1 MFGDLNTV
9 YLLGNITNDII
20 VRYMPNGRPVA
31 NFGMATNRRYK
42 VADSNEW
49 KDQATFHNISM
60 FGNQVEMFSQ
70 RAKKGTRVMVTGY
83 IQTRNWQDKE
93 GKTQYRTEV
102 VVDRLIL
109 IDRYERGP
117 ASEFTS
123 GGAANKGEQTDESFS
138 GEESGAA
145 NPAPAPKMLKKK
157 GPKDENVIDPDDLP
171 F

>member
-9 YLLGNITNDII
+9 YLLGNITNDIT
-20 VRYMPNGRPVA
+20 VRYMPNGKPVA
-31 NFGMATNRRYK
+31 NFSIATNRRYK
-42 VADSNEW
+42 VTETNEW
-49 KDQATFHNISM
+49 KDQPTFHNVVM
-60 FGNQVEMFSQ
+60 FGPQVEMFAQ
-70 RAKKGTRVMVTGY
+70 RSKKGTRVMITGY

-109 IDRYERGP
+109 IDRYEKGP

-123 GGAANKGEQTDESFS
+123 GASKSSSNDNSYDGGESQDQ
-138 GEESGAA
+138 GEPST
-145 NPAPAPKMLKKK
+145 APKTLKKK